1 MEFFT
6 KFPVM
11 ERVSLLEM
19 KKGIDLSFRLF
30 SRKYGDAI
38 EAFFDPLLFFLVW
51 LEKLLLKTP
60 WPIIILVVA
69 TLAWFGSRSW
79 KLVVG
84 SAIAF
89 MLIGY
94 FGMWNDCMATVAII
108 SVCTIICIAIGIPIG
123 VVMSKSDRVE
133 KTIIPVL
140 DMMQTIPSFVYLVPI
155 LMLLGIGKVP
165 GLIAVCIYAVPP
177 VIRLTNLGIRE
188 VDKETLEACDSY
200 GATPFQKLTTVQIP
214 LSLPTIFAGVNQT
227 IMMALAMVVIA
238 SMIGV
243 KGLGVPILR
252 AISNQYLA
260 LGLMNGLA
268 IVALAI
274 IFDRITQEYGRRIQ
288 KHRGI
293 KKISLGQFH
302 LNLNT
307 DFSRQNF

>member
-1 MEFFT
+1 MDFFT

-11 ERVSLLEM
+11 ERVPLMEL

-38 EAFFDPLLFFLVW
+38 ESFFDPLLFFLVW
-51 LEKLLLKTP
+51 LEKLLITSP
-60 WPIIILVVA
+60 WPIIILVICI
-69 TLAWFGSRSW
+69 LAWFGSRSW

-89 MLIGY
+89 ILIGY

-108 SVCTIICIAIGIPIG
+108 SVCTIICIVVGIPIG
-123 VVMSKSDRVE
+123 VVMSKSDRAE
-133 KTIIPVL
+133 KAIVPVL
-140 DMMQTIPSFVYLVPI
+140 DMMQTIPSLVYLVPI

-288 KHRGI
+288 KHREGR
-293 KKISLGQFH
+293 
-302 LNLNT
+302 NL
-307 DFSRQNF
+307 

>member
-11 ERVSLLEM
+11 ERVPLMEL

-38 EAFFDPLLFFLVW
+38 ENFFDPLLFFLVW
-51 LEKLLLKTP
+51 LEKLLITTP
-60 WPIIILVVA
+60 WPIIILVICI
-69 TLAWFGSRSW
+69 LAWFGSRSW

-89 MLIGY
+89 ILIGY

-108 SVCTIICIAIGIPIG
+108 SVCTIICIAVGIPIG
-123 VVMSKSDRVE
+123 VVMSKSERAE
-133 KTIIPVL
+133 KTILPVL

-188 VDKETLEACDSY
+188 VDKEILEACDSY

-260 LGLMNGLA
+260 LGLLNGLA

-288 KHRGI
+288 KHRGQ
-293 KKISLGQFH
+293 KK
-302 LNLNT
+302 
-307 DFSRQNF
+307 

>member
-1 MEFFT
+1 MEFFS

-11 ERVSLLEM
+11 ERTSLMELR
-19 KKGIDLSFRLF
+19 KGIDFTFREF
-30 SRKYGDAI
+30 SRAYGDGI
-38 EAFFDPLLFFLVW
+38 EAFFDPLLSFLIR
-51 LEKLLLKTP
+51 LEKLLLATP
-60 WPIIILVVA
+60 WPIILLVLA
-69 TLAWFGSRSW
+69 GLAWLGSRSW

-84 SAIAF
+84 SVVAF

-94 FGMWNDCMATVAII
+94 FGMWKDCMATVAII
-108 SVCTIICIAIGIPIG
+108 TVCTIMCIAVGIPVG
-123 VVMSKSDRVE
+123 VLMARSNRIE
-133 KTIIPVL
+133 KAMLPVL
-140 DMMQTIPSFVYLVPI
+140 DMMQTIPSFVYLIPI
-155 LMLLGIGKVP
+155 LMLLGIGKIP
-165 GLIAVCIYAVPP
+165 GLIAVCIYAIPP

-188 VDKETLEACDSY
+188 VDKETIEASEAF
-200 GATPFQKLTTVQIP
+200 GATKLQKLRTVQIP
-214 LSLPTIFAGVNQT
+214 LALPTVFAGVNQT

-293 KKISLGQFH
+293 K
-302 LNLNT
+302 
-307 DFSRQNF
+307 R

>member
-11 ERVSLLEM
+11 ERVPLMEL

-38 EAFFDPLLFFLVW
+38 ENFFDPLLFFLVW
-51 LEKLLLKTP
+51 LEKLLLTTP
-60 WPIIILVVA
+60 WPIIILVICI
-69 TLAWFGSRSW
+69 LAWFGSRSW

-108 SVCTIICIAIGIPIG
+108 TVCTIICIAVGIPIG
-123 VVMSKSDRVE
+123 VVMSKSERAE
-133 KTIIPVL
+133 KAILPVL

-260 LGLMNGLA
+260 LGLLNGLA

-288 KHRGI
+288 KHRGQ
-293 KKISLGQFH
+293 KK
-302 LNLNT
+302 
-307 DFSRQNF
+307 

>member
-1 MEFFT
+1 
-6 KFPVM
+6 M
-11 ERVSLLEM
+11 ERVPLMEL

-38 EAFFDPLLFFLVW
+38 ENFFDPLLFFLVW
-51 LEKLLLKTP
+51 LEKLLITTP
-60 WPIIILVVA
+60 WPIIIIVIGI
-69 TLAWFGSRSW
+69 LAWFGSRSW

-108 SVCTIICIAIGIPIG
+108 SVCTIICIAVGIPIG

-133 KTIIPVL
+133 KAIVPVL

-165 GLIAVCIYAVPP
+165 GLIAVCIYALPP
-177 VIRLTNLGIRE
+177 VVRLTNLGIRE

-260 LGLMNGLA
+260 LGLLNGLA

-288 KHRGI
+288 KHRGQ
-293 KKISLGQFH
+293 KK
-302 LNLNT
+302 
-307 DFSRQNF
+307 

>member
-1 MEFFT
+1 
-6 KFPVM
+6 M
-11 ERVSLLEM
+11 ERTDLMEL
-19 KKGIDLSFRLF
+19 KKAIDLGFRLF

-38 EAFFDPLLFFLVW
+38 ESFFDPLLFFLVR
-51 LEKLLLKTP
+51 LEKLLLATP

-69 TLAWFGSRSW
+69 ILAWLGSRSW
-79 KLVVG
+79 KLVAG
-84 SAIAF
+84 SVVAF

-94 FGMWNDCMATVAII
+94 FGMWEDTMATVAII
-108 SVCTIICIAIGIPIG
+108 TVCTILCIAVGIPIG
-123 VVMSKSDRVE
+123 VLMSKSDRTE
-133 KTIIPVL
+133 KTILPIL

-165 GLIAVCIYAVPP
+165 GLIAVCIYALPP
-177 VIRLTNLGIRE
+177 VVRLTNLGIRE

-260 LGLMNGLA
+260 LGLLNGLA

-293 KKISLGQFH
+293 TKK
-302 LNLNT
+302 
-307 DFSRQNF
+307 

>member
-6 KFPVM
+6 KVPVM
-11 ERVSLLEM
+11 ERIALLEM
-19 KKGIDLSFRLF
+19 KKGIDLSFRQF
-30 SRKYGDAI
+30 SREYGNGI

-51 LEKLLLKTP
+51 LEKLLLNSP
-60 WPIIILVVA
+60 WPIIILVIA
-69 TLAWFGSRSW
+69 ILAWFGSRSW
-79 KLVVG
+79 VLVVG
-84 SAIAF
+84 SALAF

-108 SVCTIICIAIGIPIG
+108 TVCTTLCIAVGIPLG
-123 VVMSKSDRVE
+123 VLMSKSDRAE
-133 KTIIPVL
+133 KTILPVL

-177 VIRLTNLGIRE
+177 IIRLTNLGIRE
-188 VDKETLEACDSY
+188 VDKETLEAIDAF
-200 GATPFQKLTTVQIP
+200 GATTWQRLTKVQIP
-214 LSLPTIFAGVNQT
+214 LALPTIFAGVNQT

-274 IFDRITQEYGRRIQ
+274 IFDRVSQHYGKRIQ
-288 KHRGI
+288 KHREGR
-293 KKISLGQFH
+293 
-302 LNLNT
+302 NL
-307 DFSRQNF
+307 

>member
-11 ERVSLLEM
+11 ERIALLEM
-19 KKGIDLSFRLF
+19 KKGIDLSFRQF
-30 SRKYGDAI
+30 SREYGDGI

-51 LEKLLLKTP
+51 LEKLLLNSP
-60 WPIIILVVA
+60 WPIIIIVIGI
-69 TLAWFGSRSW
+69 LAWFGSRSW

-84 SAIAF
+84 SAVAF

-108 SVCTIICIAIGIPIG
+108 TVCTTLCIAVGIPLG
-123 VVMSKSDRVE
+123 VLMSKSDRAE
-133 KTIIPVL
+133 KTILPVL

-177 VIRLTNLGIRE
+177 IIRLTNLGIRE
-188 VDKETLEACDSY
+188 VDKETLEAIDAF
-200 GATPFQKLTTVQIP
+200 GATTWQRLTKVQIP
-214 LSLPTIFAGVNQT
+214 LALPTIFAGVNQT

-274 IFDRITQEYGRRIQ
+274 IFDRVSQHYGKRIQ
-288 KHRGI
+288 KHREGR
-293 KKISLGQFH
+293 
-302 LNLNT
+302 NL
-307 DFSRQNF
+307 

>member
-6 KFPVM
+6 QFPVM
-11 ERVSLLEM
+11 ERVPLMEL

-38 EAFFDPLLFFLVW
+38 ENFFDPLLFFLVW
-51 LEKLLLKTP
+51 LEKLLLTTP
-60 WPIIILVVA
+60 WPIIILVIA
-69 TLAWFGSRSW
+69 ILAWFGSRSW

-84 SAIAF
+84 SSIAF

-108 SVCTIICIAIGIPIG
+108 TVCTIICIAIGIPIG
-123 VVMSKSDRVE
+123 VIMSKSDRVE
-133 KTIIPVL
+133 RAIIPVL

-165 GLIAVCIYAVPP
+165 GLIAVCIYALPP
-177 VIRLTNLGIRE
+177 VVRLTNLGIRE

-260 LGLMNGLA
+260 LGLLNGLA

-288 KHRGI
+288 KHRGQI
-293 KKISLGQFH
+293 K
-302 LNLNT
+302 
-307 DFSRQNF
+307 

>member
-6 KFPVM
+6 NFPVM
-11 ERVSLLEM
+11 ERVALLEL

-30 SRKYGDAI
+30 SRKYGDSI
-38 EAFFDPLLFFLVW
+38 EAFFDPLLYFLVW
-51 LEKLLLKTP
+51 LEKLLLNSP
-60 WPIIILVVA
+60 WPIIILA
-69 TLAWFGSRSW
+69 IAILAWFGSRSW

-84 SAIAF
+84 SAVAF

-108 SVCTIICIAIGIPIG
+108 TVCTTLCIAVGIPLG
-123 VVMSKSDRVE
+123 VLMSKSDRAE
-133 KTIIPVL
+133 KTILPVL

-165 GLIAVCIYAVPP
+165 GLIAVCIYAIPP
-177 VIRLTNLGIRE
+177 IIRLTNLGIRE
-188 VDKETLEACDSY
+188 VDKETLEAIDAF
-200 GATPFQKLTTVQIP
+200 GATTWQRLTKVQIP
-214 LSLPTIFAGVNQT
+214 LALPTIFAGVNQT

-274 IFDRITQEYGRRIQ
+274 IFDRITQHYGKRIQ
-288 KHRGI
+288 KHREGR
-293 KKISLGQFH
+293 
-302 LNLNT
+302 NL
-307 DFSRQNF
+307 

>member
-11 ERVSLLEM
+11 ERIALLEM
-19 KKGIDLSFRLF
+19 KKGIDLSFRQF
-30 SRKYGDAI
+30 SREYGDGI

-51 LEKLLLKTP
+51 LEKLLLNSP
-60 WPIIILVVA
+60 WPIIILA
-69 TLAWFGSRSW
+69 IAILAWFGSRSW
-79 KLVVG
+79 TLVVG
-84 SAIAF
+84 SALAF

-108 SVCTIICIAIGIPIG
+108 TVCTTLCIAVGIPLG
-123 VVMSKSDRVE
+123 VLMSKSDRAE
-133 KTIIPVL
+133 KTILPVL

-177 VIRLTNLGIRE
+177 IIRLTNLGIRE
-188 VDKETLEACDSY
+188 VDKETLEAIDAF
-200 GATPFQKLTTVQIP
+200 GATTWQRLTKVQIP
-214 LSLPTIFAGVNQT
+214 LALPTIFAGVNQT

-274 IFDRITQEYGRRIQ
+274 IFDRVSQHYGKRIQ
-288 KHRGI
+288 KHREGR
-293 KKISLGQFH
+293 
-302 LNLNT
+302 NL
-307 DFSRQNF
+307 

>member
-1 MEFFT
+1 M
-6 KFPVM
+6 
-11 ERVSLLEM
+11 
-19 KKGIDLSFRLF
+19 
-30 SRKYGDAI
+30 
-38 EAFFDPLLFFLVW
+38 
-51 LEKLLLKTP
+51 
-60 WPIIILVVA
+60 
-69 TLAWFGSRSW
+69 LAWFGSRSW

-84 SAIAF
+84 SSIAF

-108 SVCTIICIAIGIPIG
+108 SVCTIICIVVGIPIG

-133 KTIIPVL
+133 KAIVPVL

-200 GATPFQKLTTVQIP
+200 GATPLQKLTTVQIP

-293 KKISLGQFH
+293 IKK
-302 LNLNT
+302 
-307 DFSRQNF
+307 

>member
-6 KFPVM
+6 QFPVM
-11 ERVSLLEM
+11 ERVSLMEL

-38 EAFFDPLLFFLVW
+38 ENFFDPLLFFLVW
-51 LEKLLLKTP
+51 LEKLLITTP
-60 WPIIILVVA
+60 WPIIIIVICI
-69 TLAWFGSRSW
+69 LAWFGSRSW

-89 MLIGY
+89 TLIGY

-108 SVCTIICIAIGIPIG
+108 TVCTIICIAVGIPIG
-123 VVMSKSDRVE
+123 VVMSKSARAE
-133 KTIIPVL
+133 KAILPIL

-260 LGLMNGLA
+260 LGLLNGLA

-288 KHRGI
+288 KHRGQ
-293 KKISLGQFH
+293 KK
-302 LNLNT
+302 
-307 DFSRQNF
+307 

>member
-6 KFPVM
+6 QFPVM
-11 ERVSLLEM
+11 ERVPLMEL

-38 EAFFDPLLFFLVW
+38 ENFFDPLLFFLVW
-51 LEKLLLKTP
+51 LEKLLLTTP
-60 WPIIILVVA
+60 WPIIISVIGI
-69 TLAWFGSRSW
+69 LAWFGSRSW

-84 SAIAF
+84 SSIAF

-108 SVCTIICIAIGIPIG
+108 TVCTIICIAVGIPIG
-123 VVMSKSDRVE
+123 VLMSKSDRVE
-133 KTIIPVL
+133 KAIIPVL

-165 GLIAVCIYAVPP
+165 GLIAVCIYAIPP
-177 VIRLTNLGIRE
+177 VVRLTNLGIRE

-260 LGLMNGLA
+260 LGLLNGLA

-288 KHRGI
+288 KHRGQ
-293 KKISLGQFH
+293 KK
-302 LNLNT
+302 
-307 DFSRQNF
+307 